1 MKNPT
6 NGGRRGRPRRGWTA
20 TGLLLSGAAG
30 LLLGTPA
37 VVVPYLLLANDGSQA
52 AKVAGDAYYRL
63 VSVRS
68 GKVID
73 VNAFSTADGARI
85 QQWTDQNTA
94 NQQWK
99 LRSAGD
105 GYYKLVNRNSGKVLG
120 IAGNSTTR
128 AAAAEQQ
135 TGSSST
141 SQEWR
146 IDNVSG
152 SDAVTF
158 TSRRSG
164 QVLDVFGNSTADGA
178 AAIQYPG
185 KGSTNQ
191 QWKLVKTAETQTPGA
206 GSTPTTTVT
215 QAPKGDSTP
224 TATRAPEAGSAPTAT
239 QASGAG
245 SYAWANA
252 QVVGGGYVTGLVFN
266 PQEKGLLY
274 ARTDMGG
281 AYRWDPAAE
290 QWIPLTDRFGEQD
303 WNLLGID
310 SVATDPV
317 EPNRLYLGAGT
328 YTNDW
333 AGNGAILR
341 STDRGRTF
349 QRTDLPFKLGANEDG
364 RGAGERLVIDPAN
377 PATLLLGTRK
387 NGLWRSTDHGVTWSQ
402 VSSFPIKDGA
412 SSGTGISFVTYGPA
426 GSTTIYVGVADK
438 STSLYRSTDGGSTW
452 QAVSG
457 QPTGQLPQHGV
468 VSGAGSLY
476 LTYTDVVGPNGATA
490 GSVWKYTPAGGAWK
504 NVSPSSGSYGF
515 SGLAVDPQKPATV
528 MVTTLDRWWPE
539 DEIYRTTDGGTTWK
553 ALADKSVRDA
563 SAAPYVGTKTGHW
576 MTALAIDP
584 FDSGHVLYGTG
595 SGIWRSQDANASDS
609 GGTSHWRVGTRGL
622 EETALTDVIAPPGG
636 ATAITAMGD
645 LGGFRYDALTEVP
658 AGRLKNPMMI
668 TSTDID
674 FAQSNPAVMVRVGR
688 GGDQDGAYST
698 DGGTSWNGFTAEP
711 VDSADSGQVALAAD
725 GSAIVWTQDGKAP
738 YRSTDKGATWSKVN
752 GLGTGAVVVAD
763 RSSAKIFYSLA
774 GGTLYASTDGGATF
788 TSRATNLPAGR
799 LTAVPGIAGDL
810 WIADGAKGLLHST
823 DGGRTFTTL
832 TTVRSAS
839 ALGFGKAAAGGAYQA
854 LYLIGTVKDVTG
866 VFRSTDQGATWL
878 RVNDDAHQWGAIGGV
893 GVIAGDPDTY
903 GRVYV
908 GTNGRGLQ
916 YGDPS

>member
-6 NGGRRGRPRRGWTA
+6 NGGRRGRHRRRWTA
-20 TGLLLSGAAG
+20 TGLLLGV
-30 LLLGTPA
+30 PA
-37 VVVPYLLLANDGSQA
+37 VLVPYLLFVQEDSQA
-52 AKVAGDAYYRL
+52 ATVDGNAYYRL
-63 VSVRS
+63 ISVRS

-73 VNAFSTADGARI
+73 VNAFSTADGTRI

-94 NQQWK
+94 NQQWR
-99 LRSAGD
+99 LRPTRD
-105 GYYKLVNRNSGKVLG
+105 GYYELVNRNSGKVLG
-120 IAGNSTTR
+120 IAGNSTAQT
-128 AAAAEQQ
+128 AAAEQQ
-135 TGSSST
+135 TDSSSA

-146 IDNVSG
+146 IDDVSG

-158 TSRRSG
+158 TSRGSG
-164 QVLDVFGNSTADGA
+164 QVLDVSGGSTADGA
-178 AAIQYPG
+178 GVIQYPG

-191 QWKLVKTAETQTPGA
+191 QWKLVKTAGTQAVGA
-206 GSTPTTTVT
+206 GLYT
-215 QAPKGDSTP
+215 
-224 TATRAPEAGSAPTAT
+224 
-239 QASGAG
+239 
-245 SYAWANA
+245 WNNA

-266 PQEKGLLY
+266 PREKGLLY

-281 AYRWDPAAE
+281 AYRWDVAAE
-290 QWIPLTDRFGEQD
+290 QWLPLTDWLGEKD

-310 SVATDPV
+310 SLATDPV
-317 EPNRLYLGAGT
+317 DPARLYLATGT

-364 RGAGERLVIDPAN
+364 RGAGERLAIN
-377 PATLLLGTRK
+377 PAQNGTLLLGTRK

-402 VSSFPIKDGA
+402 VSSFPVKDGA
-412 SSGTGISFVTYGPA
+412 SSGAGISFVTYGPA
-426 GSTTIYVGVADK
+426 GSKSIYVGVADK
-438 STSLYRSTDGGSTW
+438 SASLYRSTDGGSTW

-457 QPTGQLPQHGV
+457 QPTGQMPQHGV
-468 VSGAGSLY
+468 FSGDGSLY
-476 LTYTDVVGPNGATA
+476 LTYANTVGPNGATA

-515 SGLAVDPQKPATV
+515 SGLAVDPQKPSTV

-539 DEIYRTTDGGTTWK
+539 DELYRSTDGGTTWK
-553 ALADKSVRDA
+553 AQAAKSARSA
-563 SAAPYVGTKTGHW
+563 SAAPYVGTGIGHW

-595 SGIWRSQDANASDS
+595 SGIWRSKDATATDS
-609 GGTSHWRVGTRGL
+609 GGTSHWTAGARGL
-622 EETALTDVIAPPGG
+622 EETALMDVIAPPDG
-636 ATAITAMGD
+636 ATVISAMGD
-645 LGGFRYDALTEVP
+645 LGGFRHDSLTRVP
-658 AGRLKNPMMI
+658 AGRLDNPMMI

-674 FAQSNPAVMVRVGR
+674 FAQSNPSVMVRVGR
-688 GGDQDGAYST
+688 GGAQDGAYST
-698 DGGTSWNGFTAEP
+698 DGGSSWNGFKAEP
-711 VDSADSGQVALAAD
+711 VGSADSGHIALAAD
-725 GSAIVWTQDGKAP
+725 GSSIVWTQAGQAP
-738 YRSTDKGATWSKVN
+738 YRSTDKGASWSKVS
-752 GLGTGAVVVAD
+752 GLGAGAVVVAD
-763 RSSAKIFYSLA
+763 RSSAKTFYSLA

-788 TSRATNLPAGR
+788 TARAANLPAGR

-810 WIADGAKGLLHST
+810 WISDGARGLLHST
-823 DGGRTFTTL
+823 DGGRSFTTL
-832 TTVRSAS
+832 QTVRSAS
-839 ALGFGKAAAGGAYQA
+839 ALGFGKAAPGGAYQT

-866 VFRSTDQGATWL
+866 VFRSTDKGATWL
-878 RVNDDAHQWGAIGGV
+878 RVNDDAHQWGSIGGV